1 MQKGTWTF
9 SILIYNVPIFTL
21 NLKAPYC
28 QMGAIDN
35 ENKYFPHWKIVFVD
49 KLSEYTCF
57 EYIVQFTNSYKRLIR
72 KSNPMYQQP
81 ILQRFKL

>member
-9 SILIYNVPIFTL
+9 SVLIYNVPIFTL

-35 ENKYFPHWKIVFVD
+35 ENRYFPHWKIVYVD
-49 KLSEYTCF
+49 ITSEDTWLEC
-57 EYIVQFTNSYKRLIR
+57 IVQTDINDYIKWIYYINWT
-72 KSNPMYQQP
+72 KSCSKQ
-81 ILQRFKL
+81 